1 MEYPVV
7 SLSDCC
13 EIKPPKS
20 EAKKLLKPDE
30 LVSFVP
36 MALLGINRKG
46 LALDKDKKLADVS
59 GSYTY
64 FADNDVLLAKI
75 TPCFENGKLGIA
87 QGLTNGIGFGSSE
100 FIVFR
105 PNQYLETDYLY
116 YFLNQPSFRDHG
128 KAFMT
133 GAVGHK
139 RVPKDFIQNTQ
150 IPLPPIPEQQRIVA
164 ILDQAFVDIEKARAN
179 AEQNLKNARELSI
192 ASIKEMLLSTNNVE
206 LLTIDQLTDV
216 TTDYV
221 ANGSFAA
228 LAANVEYKRE
238 KDYAVLLRLVDHSSN
253 YKKDFVYINQ
263 KAFTF
268 LKKSVVAPNDII
280 LSNVGARLGTVFRA
294 PDLGMPMSLGPNSI
308 LIKSTKYGDYLY
320 CWLHSAHGQAE
331 INSIVSG
338 AGQPKFNKTLF
349 RKIRVPVPKSA
360 SERTD
365 VVESIKSITN
375 LLECL
380 EGIYSEKLFSL
391 DELKQSLLQK
401 AFSGEL
407 TKGEGRAA

>member
-7 SLSDCC
+7 FLSDCC

-116 YFLNQPSFRDHG
+116 YFLNQSSFRDHG
-128 KAFMT
+128 KALMT

-164 ILDQAFVDIEKARAN
+164 ILDQAFADIEKARAN
-179 AEQNLKNARELSI
+179 AQQNLKNARELFDSYLHQVFSQRGDELETKTLGGACDLIKRGI
-192 ASIKEMLLSTNNVE
+192 APKYLDVGGMQVVNQKCIRDHAINYSLARRHNLELKKVPSERLIEKGDVLVNSTGTGTLGRVAQVRIAPEEDTTVDTHVTIVRPIKNLFYNPFFGYMMVMIEKEITESGEGASGQTELSREKLQNNFTVSFPAS
-206 LLTIDQLTDV
+206 LDMQRQMV
-216 TTDYV
+216 TTLD
-221 ANGSFAA
+221 
-228 LAANVEYKRE
+228 
-238 KDYAVLLRLVDHSSN
+238 
-253 YKKDFVYINQ
+253 
-263 KAFTF
+263 
-268 LKKSVVAPNDII
+268 
-280 LSNVGARLGTVFRA
+280 
-294 PDLGMPMSLGPNSI
+294 SL
-308 LIKSTKYGDYLY
+308 
-320 CWLHSAHGQAE
+320 
-331 INSIVSG
+331 
-338 AGQPKFNKTLF
+338 
-349 RKIRVPVPKSA
+349 
-360 SERTD
+360 
-365 VVESIKSITN
+365 
-375 LLECL
+375 
-380 EGIYSEKLFSL
+380 SEKTKQLEATYEIKLKSL
-391 DELKQSLLQK
+391 DELKKSLLQK